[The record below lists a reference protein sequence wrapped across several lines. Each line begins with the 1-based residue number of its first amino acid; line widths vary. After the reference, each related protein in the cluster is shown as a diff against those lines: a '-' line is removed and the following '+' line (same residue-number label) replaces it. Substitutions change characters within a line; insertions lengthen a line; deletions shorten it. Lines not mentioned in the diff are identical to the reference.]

1 MSIPPN
7 DSYRY
12 AMLSPTGRQLRVTGY
27 SERVKTVE
35 VEWQGRKAQ
44 VLFVKTQDL
53 YVRLMRKRWVDIT
66 KEIKGLEKPVASKA
80 LEAESPAAIA
90 MLMTL
95 RATGDR
101 MTKGEVM
108 EASEVSLHMHNWT
121 KAINELITTGLV
133 DRNGVGRNLRYWAT

>member
-1 MSIPPN
+1 MPIPPN

-53 YVRLMRKRWVDIT
+53 YTRLMRKRWVDIT
-66 KEIKGLEKPVASKA
+66 DEIKALGKPVGPKA
-80 LEAESPAAIA
+80 LEVESPAAIA
-90 MLMTL
+90 MLITL

-101 MTKGEVM
+101 MSKADVLED
-108 EASEVSLHMHNWT
+108 SEVSLRNWT

-133 DRNGVGRNLRYWAT
+133 DRNGMGRNLRYWAT